1 MPTTKTWN
9 YKNLKINFN
18 GAAITDLNGD
28 SSITADSEVWEF
40 VEGQDGY
47 VERSLIENHLCTVT
61 LPMMVTSKQ
70 LDIFALA
77 QVFDTKTGAGPVP
90 FAMVRTDGNY
100 KLFGSATVMSITKP
114 VRAKSGQARTV
125 TLKVVTAAEYEGA

>member
-40 VEGQDGY
+40 VEGQNDY

-61 LPMMVTSKQ
+61 HHMQFYPVREPAVQKLQFLYGMNRFLTVLFHQNTRQDIPERLQISIHITRIHLQTS
-70 LDIFALA
+70 LDIF
-77 QVFDTKTGAGPVP
+77 VE
-90 FAMVRTDGNY
+90 
-100 KLFGSATVMSITKP
+100 
-114 VRAKSGQARTV
+114 
-125 TLKVVTAAEYEGA
+125 TL